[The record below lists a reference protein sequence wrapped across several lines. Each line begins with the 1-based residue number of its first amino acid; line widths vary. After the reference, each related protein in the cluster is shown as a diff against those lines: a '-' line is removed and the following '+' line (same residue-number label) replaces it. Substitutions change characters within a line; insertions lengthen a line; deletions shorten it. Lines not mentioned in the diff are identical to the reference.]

1 MKQFYLNE
9 RLPLIMIKKIFT
21 ISLFA
26 LALLVVSQ
34 KTNAQSMYFCEDVTS
49 DGYPIT
55 ESSTFNIGSN
65 GGYVYCLVRLPYE
78 VACRTVRF
86 EVYRNGAYDNTIYV
100 DTEKNWVWFYKKIT
114 FYNSGDFS
122 IYAYDCFD
130 YQLTS
135 GSVRINFK

>member
-1 MKQFYLNE
+1 
-9 RLPLIMIKKIFT
+9 MIKKIFT

-34 KTNAQSMYFCEDVTS
+34 KTNAQSLYFCEGVTS

-55 ESSTFNIGSN
+55 ESSTFNISSS
-65 GGYVYCLVRLPYE
+65 GGYVYVLCRLPYE
-78 VACRTVRF
+78 VACRSVRF
-86 EVYRNGAYDNTIYV
+86 EIYRNGAYDNTIYL
-100 DTEKNWVWFYKKIT
+100 DTEKNWVWFNKQIT

-122 IYAYDCFD
+122 IYVYDCFD

-135 GSVRINFK
+135 GSVRINFR